1 MSYQLVFTDSYK
13 KRALKFSK
21 YHPEL
26 KEQYKKALLLL
37 EANPMHPSLRLHKL
51 KGKLSRLH
59 AISINTSY
67 RITLEFII
75 TSKEIILINV
85 GTNDETYKA

>member
-1 MSYQLVFTDSYK
+1 MSYKLIYTDSYK

-26 KEQYKKALLLL
+26 KEQYRKSLLLL
-37 EANPMHPSLRLHKL
+37 EANPTHPSLRLHKL
-51 KGKLSRLH
+51 KGRLSKLHS
-59 AISINTSY
+59 ISINTSY

-75 TSKEIILINV
+75 TNKEIILINV
-85 GTNDETYKA
+85 GSHDNTYSK